1 MQYEIK
7 SIMFYKIAVLLPL
20 LVGGGGNSSS
30 HSYLHNNF
38 LGDSIYPSNSI
49 MFLSVLYIVS

>member
-7 SIMFYKIAVLLPL
+7 SIMFYKIALLLPL
-20 LVGGGGNSSS
+20 LVGGGSSSS